1 MATLVYKRHTIIA
14 GAKRDKDKSYE
25 PTVHISWVA
34 SAGQRCVH
42 SFTLPKSCSTFDEAS
57 GFALTAAKLWVD
69 RHTYDLG

>member
-14 GAKRDKDKSYE
+14 GAKRDKHENYE

-34 SAGQRCVH
+34 SAGKRAVH
-42 SFTLPKSCSTFDEAS
+42 SFTLPKSCATFDEAS

-69 RHTYDLG
+69 RHFDDLD